1 MTDAAAESKASAETL
16 EAVAYSLTFA
26 NDPLRSGMGTHTVR
40 EYFVGTP
47 YNLIINLGV
56 HSSGRV
62 LWYPTKPTIHT
73 FFASAPRLDKCPI
86 FLGDNAIEKV
96 KREDGTLGPPQL
108 PSETVRVSKAWI
120 EACLSV
126 VKLQEELLA
135 AEKAAVSLAPAGA
148 ITKDELLDAY

>member
-62 LWYPTKPTIHT
+62 LWYPTKPTI
-73 FFASAPRLDKCPI
+73 PI
-86 FLGDNAIEKV
+86 CLGDNAIEKV